1 MKDFQSNYFRYWQW
15 FVLNHYD
22 ELFEVIMAMMKDRIE
37 ELLPQLIENYM
48 REYVNNLSVNVETKL
63 NGKSIDLSGLKD
75 DIQNIIYQSLRK

>member
-1 MKDFQSNYFRYWQW
+1 MS
-15 FVLNHYD
+15 
-22 ELFEVIMAMMKDRIE
+22 MMKDRIE
-37 ELLPQLIENYM
+37 ELLPPLIEHYM